1 MTVVLPGVEIE
12 PEAEGSWRAQLVRH
26 WNVGR
31 SQNGGV
37 LLSVVSAALAELTG
51 QPHPLAVT
59 GHYLRPAADAEAVVR
74 TELVKPGR
82 TYSTAT
88 GQLWQDD
95 RARLQ
100 VTGSFGDL
108 AARAG
113 EVTASYAGPPPIPP
127 PEKCDDL
134 FPILTAGPAGERAL
148 NRALRNL
155 EIRVDPRGGWG
166 PDQSGRPSLSG
177 WVRFREADT
186 ITAAMLVALTDV
198 FPPSVMSAVEIGWLP
213 TVELSV
219 HLFNLPVPD
228 EPWLRVSLRTSSIYD
243 GLLDEDGELWD
254 ASGRLIARSRQL
266 AMILPP
272 GLSRPGG

>member
-1 MTVVLPGVEIE
+1 MAEVLPGVGVS
-12 PEAEGSWRAQLVRH
+12 PEADGSWRAQLVQQ

-59 GHYLRPAADAEAVVR
+59 GHFLRPAEAADAVVR

-88 GQLWQDD
+88 GQLWQDE

-108 AARAG
+108 AGRAG
-113 EVTASYAGPPPIPP
+113 EASASYAGPPSIPRP
-127 PEKCDDL
+127 QDCDDL

-155 EIRVDPRGGWG
+155 EIRVDPRAGWG

-177 WVRFREADT
+177 WIRFREADT
-186 ITAAMLVALTDV
+186 ITTAMLVALADG
-198 FPPSVMSAVEIGWLP
+198 FPPTVMSGMTIGWLP

-219 HLFNLPVPD
+219 HVFGLPVPD
-228 EPWLRVSLRTSSIYD
+228 EPWLQASLRTSGISG

-254 ASGRLIARSRQL
+254 ASGRLVARFRQL
-266 AMILPP
+266 AMIVPP
-272 GLSRPGG
+272 G